1 MMSVWSTNSSKIAA
15 ARPGENLQMTS
26 AVLDTSALL
35 AYVKGEPGA
44 DLVASL
50 IGDAVISAVNF
61 AEAVTKLVEKGATLD
76 VARMALGV
84 ASIEVVDFDRAL
96 AERAGALVAKTK
108 VAGLSLGDRS
118 CLALAARE
126 RVPAVTGDR
135 AWARLSLDVDV
146 RLIR

>member
-1 MMSVWSTNSSKIAA
+1 
-15 ARPGENLQMTS
+15 MTS

-44 DLVASL
+44 EIVASL

-61 AEAVTKLVEKGATLD
+61 AEAVTKLVGKGATLD
-76 VARMALGV
+76 LARAALGV
-84 ASIEVVDFDRAL
+84 ANVDVVDFDRSL
-96 AERAGALVAKTK
+96 AEAAGALVAQTK
-108 VAGLSLGDRS
+108 SVGLSLGDRA

-126 RVPAVTGDR
+126 RVPALTGDR
-135 AWARLSLDVDV
+135 AWSKLSLGLDI